1 MKLSVESDICK
12 YNFEDFVTEFIE
24 KLDPEDTQI
33 DRTTHREIIESG
45 YIAVF
50 NGYIPILLEKYSDRF
65 IITLEIP
72 EEGASLKGFN
82 ILLKKISDNY
92 PKARVLR

>member
-12 YNFEDFVTEFIE
+12 YNYEDFITEFIK
-24 KLDPEDTQI
+24 KLDPNDTQI
-33 DRTTHREIIESG
+33 DRTTHREMIEHG

-50 NGYIPILLEKYSDRF
+50 NGYIPIILEKYPDHF

-72 EEGASLKGFN
+72 EDGVSLIGFN

-92 PKARVLR
+92 PRARVLR